1 MSILRLLVLD
11 SSHCF
16 DDLKLNLRLNVDLK
30 IKDSRLD
37 LMTRMNCLHSIYV
50 FSYNISCKIKTVLGL
65 RIEKTTLPVAIFIV
79 HR

>member
-16 DDLKLNLRLNVDLK
+16 DDLKLDLRLNVDLK

-50 FSYNISCKIKTVLGL
+50 FS
-65 RIEKTTLPVAIFIV
+65 
-79 HR
+79 